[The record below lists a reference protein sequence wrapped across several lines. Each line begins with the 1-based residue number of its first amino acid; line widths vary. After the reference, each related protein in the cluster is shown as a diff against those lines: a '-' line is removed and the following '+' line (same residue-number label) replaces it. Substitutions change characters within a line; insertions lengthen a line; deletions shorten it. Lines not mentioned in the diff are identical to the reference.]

1 VYGLNNWLPKI
12 MVEAGYDL
20 GDAFAFLLVL
30 NVGAIVGLLVA
41 GTVADRIGLRTAG
54 MIWFASGALFL
65 ALLSV
70 RMSTPALYLMCFL
83 TGCFVFSA
91 QVLVYAFVS
100 ANYPPQVRATA
111 LGWSAGAGRI
121 GAIVGPVITG
131 ALVTAGIAF
140 PWGFYVFAVV
150 GALGALA
157 FSVAK
162 TVRSSGAHR
171 GQVPSPGERSR

>member
-1 VYGLNNWLPKI
+1 LNNWLPTI
-12 MVEAGYDL
+12 MREAGYDL
-20 GDAFAFLLVL
+20 GDSLAFLLVL

-41 GTVADRIGLRTAG
+41 GTVADRIGIRTAG
-54 MIWFASGALFL
+54 IAWFASGALFL

-70 RMSTPALYLMCFL
+70 RLPTVGLYAMCFL

-100 ANYPPQVRATA
+100 ANHPPQVRATA

-131 ALVTAGIAF
+131 ALVTAGVAF

-150 GALGALA
+150 GVLGALA
-157 FSVAK
+157 LTTARV
-162 TVRSSGAHR
+162 G
-171 GQVPSPGERSR
+171 SRA

>member
-1 VYGLNNWLPKI
+1 VTSFMGLLLVYGLNNWLPTI
-12 MVEAGYDL
+12 MRDAGYDL
-20 GDAFAFLLVL
+20 GSSLTFLLVL

-41 GTVADRIGLRTAG
+41 GTVADRIGARVAG
-54 MIWFASGALFL
+54 MIWFASGAVFL

-70 RMSTPALYLMCFL
+70 ELPTAGLYLMCFL

-91 QVLVYAFVS
+91 QVLVYAFTS
-100 ANYPPQVRATA
+100 ANNPSAVRATA
-111 LGWSAGAGRI
+111 LGWSAGAGRT

-150 GALGALA
+150 GALGA
-157 FSVAK
+157 VALGVTR
-162 TVRSSGAHR
+162 TVRAAR
-171 GQVPSPGERSR
+171 

>member
-1 VYGLNNWLPKI
+1 
-12 MVEAGYDL
+12 
-20 GDAFAFLLVL
+20 
-30 NVGAIVGLLVA
+30 VGSRL
-41 GTVADRIGLRTAG
+41 AG
-54 MIWFASGALFL
+54 MIWFASGAVFL

-70 RMSTPALYLMCFL
+70 RLPTAGLYLMCFL

-91 QVLVYAFVS
+91 QVLVYAFTS
-100 ANYPPQVRATA
+100 ANNPPHVRATA

-150 GALGALA
+150 GALGA
-157 FSVAK
+157 VALGVTR
-162 TVRSSGAHR
+162 TVRAAR
-171 GQVPSPGERSR
+171 